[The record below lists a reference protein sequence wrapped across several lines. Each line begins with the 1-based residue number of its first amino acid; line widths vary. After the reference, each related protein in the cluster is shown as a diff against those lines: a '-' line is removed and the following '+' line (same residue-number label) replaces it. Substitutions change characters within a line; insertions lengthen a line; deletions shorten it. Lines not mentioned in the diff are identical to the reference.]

1 MSKEDNLLD
10 INLSRL
16 KEEVFQQVNFL
27 RTNPNVYLDIMSNLN
42 LISDDDNKNIVRKLI
57 EFPYTRP
64 PLENIKDLD
73 KCAEEMLYFLTFH
86 DKGDFNIIFDD
97 YEFKEY
103 YIKSRIKKFKFFK
116 MKYHEFVIYNAK
128 NAEDI
133 INNVVTQDIKK
144 LRILNPKYTYI
155 GISLGI
161 LPTNRICG
169 VIDILGSHKLSRKNT
184 KFDISDFI
192 PKRYEKII
200 SELEK
205 EESEEEDDIKIEDPN
220 EYQINTF
227 NSKQNVSAVKV
238 SLEQSFVKDENGNE
252 IPAITKTTNYNDG
265 SKMIE
270 YYEK

>member
-1 MSKEDNLLD
+1 MSNEDKLLD

-16 KEEVFQQVNFL
+16 KEEIFQQVNFL

-73 KCAEEMLYFLTFH
+73 KCSEEMLYFLTFH
-86 DKGDFNIIFDD
+86 DKGDFNIVFDD
-97 YEFKEY
+97 YEYKEY
-103 YIKSRIKKFKFFK
+103 YIKSRIKKFKFYK

-133 INNVVTQDIKK
+133 INNVVIQDIKK
-144 LRILNPKYTYI
+144 CRIINPKYTYI
-155 GISLGI
+155 GISIGV
-161 LPTNRICG
+161 LPTNRLCV
-169 VIDILGSHKLSRKNT
+169 VIDILGFHKLKKTS
-184 KFDISDFI
+184 KFDVSDFI
-192 PKRYEKII
+192 PKKYEKII
-200 SELEK
+200 LDLEK
-205 EESEEEDDIKIEDPN
+205 EESEEEEDIKIEDAN

-227 NSKQNVSAVKV
+227 NSKQNVSPVKV
-238 SLEQSFVKDENGNE
+238 SLEQSFMKDENGNE

>member
-1 MSKEDNLLD
+1 MSNEDKLLD
-10 INLSRL
+10 INLSLL
-16 KEEVFQQVNFL
+16 KEEIFQQVNFL

-73 KCAEEMLYFLTFH
+73 KCSEEMLYFLTFH
-86 DKGDFNIIFDD
+86 DKGDFNIVFDD
-97 YEFKEY
+97 YEYKEY
-103 YIKSRIKKFKFFK
+103 YIKSRIKKFKFYK

-133 INNVVTQDIKK
+133 INNVVIQDIKK
-144 LRILNPKYTYI
+144 CRIINPKYTYI
-155 GISLGI
+155 GISIGI
-161 LPTNRICG
+161 LPTNRLC
-169 VIDILGSHKLSRKNT
+169 VQL
-184 KFDISDFI
+184 
-192 PKRYEKII
+192 
-200 SELEK
+200 
-205 EESEEEDDIKIEDPN
+205 
-220 EYQINTF
+220 NTF
-227 NSKQNVSAVKV
+227 NSKQNVSPVKV
-238 SLEQSFVKDENGNE
+238 SLEQSFMKDENGNE